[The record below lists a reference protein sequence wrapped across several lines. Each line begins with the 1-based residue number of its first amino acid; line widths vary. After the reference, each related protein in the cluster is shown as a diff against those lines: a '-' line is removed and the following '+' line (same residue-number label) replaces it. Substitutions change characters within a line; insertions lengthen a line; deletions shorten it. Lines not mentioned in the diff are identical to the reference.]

1 MKNLIKIGITLSL
14 LAPLAGF
21 AQGGITPVNP
31 LSEQT
36 NIITI
41 IDRVSQWALGLLLVL
56 AAVFIIY
63 AAYLYLTAAGT
74 EENVGKAKNVII
86 YAAIAIAVGLLSRV
100 IVFLVRGLI
109 GG

>member
-1 MKNLIKIGITLSL
+1 MKNLIKIGIALSL

-63 AAYLYLTAAGT
+63 AAYLYLTAAGN

>member
-1 MKNLIKIGITLSL
+1 MKNLIKIGIALSL

-63 AAYLYLTAAGT
+63 AAYLYLTAAGN

-100 IVFLVRGLI
+100 IAFLVRGLI

>member
-1 MKNLIKIGITLSL
+1 MKNLIKIGIALSL
-14 LAPLAGF
+14 LTPLAGF

-63 AAYLYLTAAGT
+63 AAYLYLTAAGN

>member
-31 LSEQT
+31 LGEQT

-63 AAYLYLTAAGT
+63 AAYLYLTAAGN

>member
-1 MKNLIKIGITLSL
+1 MKNLIKIGIALSL

-41 IDRVSQWALGLLLVL
+41 IDRVSKWALGLLLVL

-63 AAYLYLTAAGT
+63 AAYLYLTAAGN